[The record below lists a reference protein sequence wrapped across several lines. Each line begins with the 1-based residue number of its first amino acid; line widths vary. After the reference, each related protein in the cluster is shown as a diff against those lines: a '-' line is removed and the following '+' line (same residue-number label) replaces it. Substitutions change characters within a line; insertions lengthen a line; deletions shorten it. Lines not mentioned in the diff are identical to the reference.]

1 MKQRWVGST
10 DVNHLLTQIG
20 GWGVGCYNQG
30 QAEAAVNFAVERGWV
45 TIRVH
50 HAAAYPSH
58 GVLCFE
64 LTDAAMSYLERI
76 GGPRVRIKALQMR
89 QWYRDRVVP
98 ESGIEPLADAP
109 YESAALPTELHRDE
123 YEGAVP

>member
-1 MKQRWVGST
+1 MRQRWVGST

-30 QAEAAVNFAVERGWV
+30 QSEKAVNFAVEQRWV
-45 TIRVH
+45 GLRVH
-50 HAAAYPSH
+50 HAPAYPAH

-64 LTDAAMSYLERI
+64 VTDVGLSYLERV
-76 GGPRVRIKALQMR
+76 GGPLVRIKALEMR
-89 QWYRDRVVP
+89 KWYRDRVVP
-98 ESGIEPLADAP
+98 ESGIEPLADGA
-109 YESAALPTELHRDE
+109 YETPALPTELHRDE

>member
-1 MKQRWVGST
+1 MRQRWVGST

-30 QAEAAVNFAVERGWV
+30 QAEKAVNFAVEMGWV
-45 TIRVH
+45 GIRVH
-50 HAAAYPSH
+50 HAPAYPPH

-64 LTDAAMSYLERI
+64 VTDRGLSYLRGLGED
-76 GGPRVRIKALQMR
+76 VYAKALKMR

-98 ESGIEPLADAP
+98 ESGIEPLADGA
-109 YESAALPTELHRDE
+109 YETPALPTELHRDE

>member
-1 MKQRWVGST
+1 MKQRWVGAT

-30 QAEAAVNFAVERGWV
+30 QAERAVNFAVEQKWV
-45 TIRVH
+45 GLRVH
-50 HAAAYPSH
+50 HAEAYPPH

-64 LTDAAMSYLERI
+64 LTDLGLRYLWLV
-76 GGPRVRIKALQMR
+76 GGPLVYQAAVRMR
-89 QWYRDRVVP
+89 KWYQDRVVP
-98 ESGIEPLADAP
+98 ESGIEPLADGA
-109 YESAALPTELHRDE
+109 YETPALPTELHRDE

>member
-1 MKQRWVGST
+1 MRQRWVGST

-30 QAEAAVNFAVERGWV
+30 QAEKAVNFAVEMHWV
-45 TIRVH
+45 GIRVH
-50 HAAAYPSH
+50 HAAAYPPH

-64 LTDAAMSYLERI
+64 VTDTGLNYLRRV
-76 GGPRVRIKALQMR
+76 GGESVHAKALKMR

-98 ESGIEPLADAP
+98 ESGIEPLADGA
-109 YESAALPTELHRDE
+109 YETPALPTELHRDE